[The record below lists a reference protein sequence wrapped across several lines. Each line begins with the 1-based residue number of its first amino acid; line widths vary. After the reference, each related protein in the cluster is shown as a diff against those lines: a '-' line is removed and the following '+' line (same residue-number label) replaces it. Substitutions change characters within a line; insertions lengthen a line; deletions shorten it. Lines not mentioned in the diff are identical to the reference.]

1 MEDTQ
6 DNEIDK
12 NSGVEGF
19 QLREIM
25 QGISSIQSTLAS
37 IMFRLDS
44 QGRHMDEIIKE
55 LQGKRGVQE
64 RLEQVQEQANETI
77 YSITELKDS
86 QDKMTREICCLK
98 DYISKLEF
106 KINTQEKQIL
116 DLKTRSLENNII
128 INGINEKCT
137 EKSD

>member
-12 NSGVEGF
+12 NSGVKGF